1 MSKPALRVR
10 IYGAR
15 GSYSSTS
22 NHGTSF
28 GVNTTCF
35 RVDLGEQIL
44 IVDAGSGIINCGGEL
59 IKELQREH
67 ADRAEWPVYLLF
79 THMHID
85 HLAGLPFFAPLYSP
99 KSNVHFIGPQ
109 ILDYK
114 LEDAVRTF
122 VHPPFFPVGIED
134 LPFRA
139 NFHEIAENKAIYLYK
154 DRFELRPLIEK
165 IEPGWLSRI
174 TSMRNYTH
182 PKGGSFFYRFET
194 AAGAILVIAT
204 DTEGFVGGD
213 QRLIKFA
220 KGADILLHDAQYD
233 PGEYGMMQGFG
244 HSTYEMAC
252 EVAEKA
258 EVKKLVL
265 VHHDPRYDDEKLRS
279 IEKKARERFAQTL
292 LAVEGME
299 LAL

>member
-1 MSKPALRVR
+1 MSIPALRVR

-22 NHGTSF
+22 NNATSF

-35 RVDLGEQIL
+35 RVDLGEHIL

-59 IKELQREH
+59 IKELLRER
-67 ADRAEWPVYLLF
+67 AAQAEWPIYLLF

-99 KSNVHFIGPQ
+99 KSDVHFIGPQ

-114 LEDAVRTF
+114 LEETVRTF
-122 VHPPFFPVGIED
+122 VHPPFFPVGIDD

-139 NFHEIAENKAIYLYK
+139 NFHEMAEHKIIYFYR
-154 DRFELRPLIEK
+154 DRFEMRPLIEK
-165 IEPGWLSRI
+165 VEPGWNCRI

-182 PKGGSFFYRFET
+182 PKGGSFLYRIET
-194 AAGAILVIAT
+194 AAGASLVIAT
-204 DTEGFVGGD
+204 DTEGFPGGD

-220 KGADILLHDAQYD
+220 RGADILLHDAQYD

-244 HSTYEMAC
+244 HSTYEMAI

-265 VHHDPRYDDEKLRS
+265 VHHDPRYDDEKLRG
-279 IEKKARERFAQTL
+279 IEQKARERFAQTA

-299 LAL
+299 LTL